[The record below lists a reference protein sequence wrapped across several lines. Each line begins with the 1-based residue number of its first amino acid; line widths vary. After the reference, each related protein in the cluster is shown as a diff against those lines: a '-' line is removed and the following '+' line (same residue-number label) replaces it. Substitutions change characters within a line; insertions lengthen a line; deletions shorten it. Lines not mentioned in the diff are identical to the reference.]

1 MIILILWSVAFQV
14 VIENQNN
21 ALEYDDIEVDQ
32 GSAVRQDMHFDKA
45 GDHLYVM
52 TSNKV
57 SWPLANCATTC
68 RYGYCTQYR
77 FTHPSLAQRL

>member
-1 MIILILWSVAFQV
+1 MFLYLLIRLCHYHYCGVMFVLLLFLMSVVVVQV

-21 ALEYDDIEVDQ
+21 ALEYDDIVVDQ
-32 GSAVRQDMHFDKA
+32 GSAVRQDMFFDKG

-57 SWPLANCATTC
+57 S
-68 RYGYCTQYR
+68 G
-77 FTHPSLAQRL
+77 

>member
-1 MIILILWSVAFQV
+1 MQV

-21 ALEYDDIEVDQ
+21 ALEYDDIMVDQ
-32 GSAVRQDMHFDKA
+32 GSPVRQDMHFDKA

-57 SWPLANCATTC
+57 IIGPSAC
-68 RYGYCTQYR
+68 RVLVVIDGEYR
-77 FTHPSLAQRL
+77 KVVEGLNDGTFFSI

>member
-1 MIILILWSVAFQV
+1 MSFVVIQV

-21 ALEYDDIEVDQ
+21 ALEYDDIVVDQ
-32 GSAVRQDMHFDKA
+32 GSAVRQDMFFDKG

-57 SWPLANCATTC
+57 S
-68 RYGYCTQYR
+68 G
-77 FTHPSLAQRL
+77 

>member
-1 MIILILWSVAFQV
+1 MNILILWSVLFQV

-21 ALEYDDIEVDQ
+21 ALEYDDIMVDQ
-32 GSAVRQDMHFDKA
+32 GSPVRQDMHFDKA

-57 SWPLANCATTC
+57 IWPVASR
-68 RYGYCTQYR
+68 RYGCR
-77 FTHPSLAQRL
+77 KV

>member
-1 MIILILWSVAFQV
+1 MRFFVVQV

-21 ALEYDDIEVDQ
+21 ALEYDDIVVDN
-32 GSAVRQDMHFDKA
+32 GSAVRQDMFFDKG

-57 SWPLANCATTC
+57 CGL
-68 RYGYCTQYR
+68 
-77 FTHPSLAQRL
+77 

>member
-1 MIILILWSVAFQV
+1 MIFLQV

-21 ALEYDDIEVDQ
+21 ALEYDDIVVDQ
-32 GSAVRQDMHFDKA
+32 GSPVRQDMFFDKG

-57 SWPLANCATTC
+57 SYNIILQGGGH
-68 RYGYCTQYR
+68 Y
-77 FTHPSLAQRL
+77 